1 MIVSKKSKLALLI
14 ASSIAAAGTAVAQV
28 PAALPTEVQDNLDN
42 GVALLT
48 IVGGA
53 TLGIMVL
60 IAVFKWL
67 RGGL

>member
-1 MIVSKKSKLALLI
+1 MKMLKLSFPALAL
-14 ASSIAAAGTAVAQV
+14 AAGSAFAQV
-28 PAALPTEVQDNLDN
+28 PATLPTEVQDNLDN
-42 GVALLT
+42 GIALLT

>member
-1 MIVSKKSKLALLI
+1 MNVKSKIGALI
-14 ASSIAAAGTAVAQV
+14 ASTVVAAGAAVAQV